1 MIMGMSA
8 ATPSW
13 AVRRITK
20 NVGLAAVLVTSLLS
34 PAGAHVATTT
44 PTLITIPP
52 AKLPPPT
59 TEASAAAAIV
69 TIAAACEL
77 LPVKLQILHDPRGT
91 GLAMCGALTGKA
103 DSAAGALLAV
113 FTHWPT
119 FDPAAIAQ
127 LLLADHD
134 DRRAQAL
141 FTAMVRGTPV
151 IGIAVARLGARA
163 ATSPSSD
170 AFAASFT
177 RLQQAFAPSVTVEI
191 GTSDNSVYE
200 ADGAAENNA
209 DANWGEAIAV
219 VAKGDEA
226 PIDAGLGHAIADK
239 LASDIGHRGASSRP
253 PRSGRSGR
261 YFTLFF
267 ARNES
272 SRARAARASESRGCA
287 AQ

>member
-1 MIMGMSA
+1 
-8 ATPSW
+8 
-13 AVRRITK
+13 
-20 NVGLAAVLVTSLLS
+20 
-34 PAGAHVATTT
+34 
-44 PTLITIPP
+44 
-52 AKLPPPT
+52 
-59 TEASAAAAIV
+59 
-69 TIAAACEL
+69 
-77 LPVKLQILHDPRGT
+77 
-91 GLAMCGALTGKA
+91 MCGALTGKA

-151 IGIAVARLGARA
+151 IGIAVAALGGPGGDVAIFCDDA
-163 ATSPSSD
+163 D
-170 AFAASFT
+170 AFAASST

-219 VAKGDEA
+219 VAKGDGA

-239 LASDIGHRGASSRP
+239 LASDTGHRGASSRP

-272 SRARAARASESRGCA
+272 SRALAARASESRGCA